1 MFNLGIVIVAAAA
14 LHGGFTDTISTNTG
28 TRDRLGDASFASSNK
43 LFTNILYNRLLQL
56 RDTRLGRSGTR
67 TNMLGHQIYLD
78 GDIVNTLTSNQTTY
92 VYPFI
97 VRLKLADHSRSSIS
111 DVFRNSLAIP
121 VYFSAASVLIF
132 AIHILHTWRPI
143 MKICGRL
150 LLRHKAVG
158 QEAHSQDGTAVDT
171 TPQPS
176 LQVQSHILSHGGL
189 AIFAFE
195 VARLLGCLLLMAL
208 SLATVL
214 VGVDAT
220 KSNLI
225 ESRGKDVLI
234 EFTKAKSVQS
244 ASCIT
249 AVSVFILAFCH

>member
-1 MFNLGIVIVAAAA
+1 
-14 LHGGFTDTISTNTG
+14 
-28 TRDRLGDASFASSNK
+28 
-43 LFTNILYNRLLQL
+43 
-56 RDTRLGRSGTR
+56 
-67 TNMLGHQIYLD
+67 
-78 GDIVNTLTSNQTTY
+78 
-92 VYPFI
+92 
-97 VRLKLADHSRSSIS
+97 
-111 DVFRNSLAIP
+111 
-121 VYFSAASVLIF
+121 
-132 AIHILHTWRPI
+132 